1 VGYKLSELPG
11 VPDGLATS
19 LQELG
24 IDDSEQLLL
33 ATAERDDLF
42 ALAEQLGV
50 SNAMLVSLSERADL
64 LRVPGVG
71 PTYSVLLGAVGIT
84 TIGEL
89 RRSGPDLHDRLLKA
103 GATLNV
109 RGLPSSADVEAWVQA
124 SQAMP
129 DARDWALATRRDALR
144 AGFAAEDWVQI
155 KWAPLAAAALVV
167 NASPSDA
174 EDTAAELW
182 GAAAAV
188 NAARAAAPADGLI
201 NVAFSD
207 DLSDDDIA
215 QFMADAPRESLIG
228 IISTATTR
236 VAGAVDA
243 TQLLAY
249 QTMILDVAFK
259 TAGSAKEGGGFLG
272 MGKKMISDEEQAAM
286 DEIRTAVGA

>member
-1 VGYKLSELPG
+1 M
-11 VPDGLATS
+11 PDGLATS
-19 LQELG
+19 LQAIG

-42 ALAEQLGV
+42 ALAERLGI
-50 SNAMLVSLSERADL
+50 SNAMLISLSERADL

-71 PTYSVLLGAVGIT
+71 PTYSALLGAVSINT
-84 TIGEL
+84 VGEL
-89 RRSGPDLHDRLLKA
+89 RRSGPDLHDHLVKA
-103 GATLNV
+103 GTTLDV
-109 RGLPSSADVEAWVQA
+109 KGLPSSAEVDSWVHA
-124 SQAMP
+124 AQAMP

-144 AGFAAEDWVQI
+144 AGFAAEDWVLI

-215 QFMADAPRESLIG
+215 QFMADAPSDSLLDTIR
-228 IISTATTR
+228 TATAR

-243 TQLLAY
+243 DQLLAY
-249 QTMILDVAFK
+249 QTMILDVAFQ
-259 TAGSAKEGGGFLG
+259 TAGSAREGGGFLG
-272 MGKKMISDEEQAAM
+272 MGKEIISDEEQAAM
-286 DEIRTAVGA
+286 DEIRAAVGA